1 MADLLLG
8 TIDGHGALHLDGNP
22 FCGVCDIA
30 CARHRLCSSLCFR
43 IDRV

>member
-22 FCGVCDIA
+22 FCGV
-30 CARHRLCSSLCFR
+30 
-43 IDRV
+43 